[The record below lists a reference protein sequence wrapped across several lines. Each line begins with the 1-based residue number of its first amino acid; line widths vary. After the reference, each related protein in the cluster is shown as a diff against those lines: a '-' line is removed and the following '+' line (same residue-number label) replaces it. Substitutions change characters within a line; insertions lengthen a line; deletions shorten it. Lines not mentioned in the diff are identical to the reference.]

1 MEGISARTFDQN
13 RSVTFFLAI
22 DPAKVDYKLEQWK
35 KTGTFYILNNIS
47 EYVKLVQLIHSLVNF
62 ESFSKCGW
70 RVIFYSN

>member
-1 MEGISARTFDQN
+1 MLDQVIN
-13 RSVTFFLAI
+13 IGEQHLR
-22 DPAKVDYKLEQWK
+22 YKLEKWK

-70 RVIFYSN
+70 RANFLFK